1 MVARK
6 PESPYCAPVADPGCG
21 NTKPTPPPKKAVSNR
36 KVYRLLD
43 EQGAVVSHD
52 DQKRFADFLD
62 RSVRHRKLVQK
73 QWSKNKLK
81 NDDIIRLIQMARDV
95 GDLDEAIWRSFL
107 AAHLG
112 RPSANSAIVDQL
124 ESASLLLCGFGLE
137 PRWTWS
143 KVSAR
148 PKTFHYWLYDH
159 AADLESLSFGNHRKY
174 ESQQPDLLWEVIESF
189 VDLAKEYGG
198 PGALVVVADDDD
210 SFDILYRRHAPL
222 HRFGR
227 TARFDF
233 LVLLLDLNLISAEP
247 KSSYLRGATWP
258 LSGAKRLW
266 GHRAV
271 GELDELAAQLAERLG
286 VSPIVTEDALCNWQ
300 K

>member
-1 MVARK
+1 MVARI
-6 PESPYCAPVADPGCG
+6 PEPPYCAPVADPGCG
-21 NTKPTPPPKKAVSNR
+21 NTKPAPPPKKAVSNR

-43 EQGAVVSHD
+43 EQGAVVSRD

-73 QWSKNKLK
+73 QWSKNNLK

-159 AADLESLSFGNHRKY
+159 AADLESLSFGTHRKY

-210 SFDILYRRHAPL
+210 SFDILYRRLAPL

-233 LVLLLDLNLISAEP
+233 LVMLRDLNLISAEP
-247 KSSYLRGATWP
+247 KSSYLCGATGP

-271 GELDELAAQLAERLG
+271 GELDELAAELAERLG
-286 VSPIVTEDALCNWQ
+286 VSPIVMEDALCNWQ